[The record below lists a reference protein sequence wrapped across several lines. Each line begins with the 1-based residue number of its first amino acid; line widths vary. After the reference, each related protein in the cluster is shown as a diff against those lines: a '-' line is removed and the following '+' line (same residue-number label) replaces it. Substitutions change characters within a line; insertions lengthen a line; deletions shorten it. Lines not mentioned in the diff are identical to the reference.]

1 MSLAHRIARIEG
13 AQSVDSVAVHVEVVT
28 DEELAL
34 KADSFER
41 QLAAGEL
48 PPEFDPAS
56 VRQFV
61 HSVRSG
67 GMVHA
72 YRTR

>member
-1 MSLAHRIARIEG
+1 MSLAHCIARIEG
-13 AQSVDSVAVHVEVVT
+13 AQAVDSVAVHVKIVT
-28 DEELAL
+28 DEELGL

-48 PPEFDPAS
+48 PPEFDRGS

-61 HSVRSG
+61 LSVRSG